1 MAASAK
7 KQIIDGN
14 VSKLDKII
22 SDTLEKRAYHI
33 TEMAES
39 VLNEPVSEGDYSAND
54 AFAYKQKECYCIE
67 ENKQY
72 VSAVQNGIR
81 LFDRLMY
88 VDKYCKKKDGGL
100 FSNAANAFEKD
111 TVVYLKNPLTDIA
124 YSTFSMH
131 LNDPRVSYRESFAD
145 VCEDVYYNKAPYCI
159 LPLENYEDG
168 RLSSFFNMIRKYEL
182 KIVLSCNVESANGK
196 ITKFALLKRDI
207 TKLTCNETS
216 RVGEY
221 LEIGFN
227 FGEKAKL
234 NEVLTAASY
243 FGFELNKINSL
254 PIYYSEKEY
263 YFDVVFNGE
272 GDLEKLIY
280 WLELEIPR
288 YEILGIYTEIK
299 TI

>member
-1 MAASAK
+1 
-7 KQIIDGN
+7 
-14 VSKLDKII
+14 
-22 SDTLEKRAYHI
+22 
-33 TEMAES
+33 
-39 VLNEPVSEGDYSAND
+39 
-54 AFAYKQKECYCIE
+54 
-67 ENKQY
+67 
-72 VSAVQNGIR
+72 
-81 LFDRLMY
+81 
-88 VDKYCKKKDGGL
+88 
-100 FSNAANAFEKD
+100 
-111 TVVYLKNPLTDIA
+111 
-124 YSTFSMH
+124 
-131 LNDPRVSYRESFAD
+131 
-145 VCEDVYYNKAPYCI
+145 
-159 LPLENYEDG
+159 
-168 RLSSFFNMIRKYEL
+168 MIRKYEL

-207 TKLTCNETS
+207 TKLTCPETS
-216 RVGEY
+216 VVGEY